1 MRSLDSG
8 TLTLLRSA
16 GDFSNLAPQ
25 ATGSKTQRR
34 NGNTDISLHLQNLMR
49 GQRHNSLRFVSVNMS
64 LHMETTHKSDV
75 LTWKEFLGMQT
86 TVTKSRKPLG
96 ELPQ

>member
-34 NGNTDISLHLQNLMR
+34 NGNTDISLCLQILMW
-49 GQRHNSLRFVSVNMS
+49 GQHHNSLRFVSVNMS
-64 LHMETTHKSDV
+64 LHMETTRKSDV
-75 LTWKEFLGMQT
+75 LTLKEFLGMQMM
-86 TVTKSRKPLG
+86 VTKSRKPPG
-96 ELPQ
+96 ELLQ